1 MIRRL
6 RLWFGWPCCRGGEWT
21 QWKIVQKRWT
31 RLPNIMRD
39 GPIAATITEVKF
51 VTTHQE
57 RRCTICGYT
66 QQEKVEF

>member
-1 MIRRL
+1 MVGRVAAAVSGL
-6 RLWFGWPCCRGGEWT
+6 SGKL
-21 QWKIVQKRWT
+21 WKIVEKRWT
-31 RLPNIMRD
+31 RLPNIVRD

-51 VTTHQE
+51 TTTHQE